1 MLLCRIHHED
11 LSDEELLEDLEDE
24 VMRPSPDLALKGL
37 CAFNRLK
44 HRKECFNVLEC
55 VATEWQRP
63 RNLGNP

>member
-1 MLLCRIHHED
+1 MVFYVLIRIHHED

-24 VMRPSPDLALKGL
+24 VMRLSPDLALKEM
-37 CAFNRLK
+37 CAFNN
-44 HRKECFNVLEC
+44 RKECFNVLEC